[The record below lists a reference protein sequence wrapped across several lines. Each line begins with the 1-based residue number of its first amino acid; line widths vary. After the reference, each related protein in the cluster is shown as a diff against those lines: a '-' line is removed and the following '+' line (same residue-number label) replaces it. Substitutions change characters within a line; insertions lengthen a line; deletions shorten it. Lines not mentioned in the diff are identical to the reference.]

1 MEDRL
6 STFSSGSSI
15 RERLDSSRRTGL
27 LAEERVW
34 RGILA
39 GLRGLFENG
48 GIVSV
53 SVAEMKQP

>member
-15 RERLDSSRRTGL
+15 RELDSARWTGL

-34 RGILA
+34 RGMLA

-53 SVAEMKQP
+53 LVAEMEQP